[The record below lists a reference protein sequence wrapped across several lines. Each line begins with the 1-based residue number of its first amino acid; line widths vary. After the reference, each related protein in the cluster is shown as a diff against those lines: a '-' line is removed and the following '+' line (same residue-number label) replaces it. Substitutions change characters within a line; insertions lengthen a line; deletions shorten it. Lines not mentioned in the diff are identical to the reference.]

1 MRWPTVASLVWLSS
15 SACAAP
21 RALPRGPDPFPAR
34 PVREPQAP
42 RQRST
47 PPLAPSAATDV
58 DGLARLLLDGPV
70 VGCNRFDV
78 TIGDRTGTRHLM
90 LRIDADH
97 LRLAAGEH
105 ALPIDGRFVAL
116 ELDVFAVRTDPIL
129 CTDTPAR
136 PGERRQR
143 WRATSGTVKLAWQD
157 EPARGEAFPVDIE
170 IVDVELVEDD
180 GRTQPFA
187 AVLDDVRVGWVPG

>member
-1 MRWPTVASLVWLSS
+1 MREIAVASSLWLSLC
-15 SACAAP
+15 ACATAP
-21 RALPRGPDPFPAR
+21 AEPRGPDPFPAR
-34 PVREPQAP
+34 PVREPKAP
-42 RQRST
+42 RDRGT
-47 PPLAPSAATDV
+47 PPLAPSAATEV

-78 TIGDRTGTRHLM
+78 VVGDRSGTRHLM
-90 LRIDADH
+90 LRVDADH

-105 ALPIDGRFVAL
+105 ALAIDGRFVAL
-116 ELDVFAVRTDPIL
+116 ELSVFAVPTKPIL
-129 CTDTPAR
+129 CTDIPAR

-143 WRATSGTVKLAWQD
+143 WRATSGTVKLAWHD
-157 EPARGEAFPVDIE
+157 EPAKGESFAVDIE
-170 IVDVELVEDD
+170 LVDVELAEDD